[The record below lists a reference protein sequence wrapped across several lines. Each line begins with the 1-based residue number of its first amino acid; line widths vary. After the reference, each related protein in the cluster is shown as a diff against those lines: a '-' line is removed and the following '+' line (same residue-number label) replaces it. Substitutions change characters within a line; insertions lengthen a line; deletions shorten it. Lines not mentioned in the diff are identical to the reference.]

1 MPKAKDTNSTPKN
14 YVRLEG
20 SERRPSPGARRVGS
34 ADSKE
39 RFSVTIVLRRRPD
52 GESVPDFEY
61 FQTTPPGARRRL
73 SEKEFAQKYGASPED
88 LKKVSDFAA
97 NSGLKVQETNVAR
110 RTVVVAGTVAQMNK
124 AFGVSLGKYEHEVK
138 RRRGEKAK
146 TETYRGRDGFIHIP
160 KELADIIIGVFGLDN
175 RSITKRNAA
184 DPPNTNP
191 ISVPTARQLYNFPS
205 NTASGQTIAI
215 FCGLTEDGD
224 GYDINDINTYFS
236 GLPTGFPQPTITD
249 ISVHGSNSGSDP
261 FGEITQDIDIAG
273 SAAPGAAIAV
283 YFTSHTQQGWVD
295 LIQRV
300 VHPTAGDPACSG
312 YPAATLSRKETIRP
326 DWQQQ
331 ARRARG

>member
-1 MPKAKDTNSTPKN
+1 MPKAKNTNSTPKN

-97 NSGLKVQETNVAR
+97 NSGLKVQETNAAR
-110 RTVVVAGTVAQMNK
+110 RTVVVVGNRGPDEQ
-124 AFGVSLGKYEHEVK
+124 GVRRLARKVRARGAK

-205 NTASGQTIAI
+205 NTAAGQTIAI
-215 FCGLTEDGD
+215 FCGLT
-224 GYDINDINTYFS
+224 
-236 GLPTGFPQPTITD
+236 
-249 ISVHGSNSGSDP
+249 
-261 FGEITQDIDIAG
+261 
-273 SAAPGAAIAV
+273 
-283 YFTSHTQQGWVD
+283 
-295 LIQRV
+295 
-300 VHPTAGDPACSG
+300 
-312 YPAATLSRKETIRP
+312 
-326 DWQQQ
+326 
-331 ARRARG
+331 RGR